1 MKIRNIIII
10 SLILFTSIYANG
22 QIGAAIKEC
31 TSCYNTVTT
40 GLYASALGVRT
51 KAIGDYSFAG
61 GYLSEAQRDVSFAFG
76 NNTIAEGDASF
87 AVGSETIAKGLASF
101 ASGNLTSALGNYS
114 ASFGWK
120 TKANG
125 NASFASGYLSEATG
139 QYSVAMGLS
148 CRSEG
153 SYSISFGMNA
163 IAMAGTDVV
172 IGRYVKTTASG
183 AMIIGSGYENEELVN
198 NKNGTLM
205 IGLNSTVPT
214 LFIDKSNP
222 FINKH
227 TADVGIG
234 TTEPQAK
241 LHIKGNSG
249 IDDASLFIEAG
260 KWNTT
265 NDFAEI
271 RLGTNS
277 AIIRNTYHKGFT
289 VNNNYDFS
297 FDVRNV
303 GIGTT
308 SPTEKLHVDGKVV
321 IGGQNLVRPEGY
333 KLFVEGGIFTEKI
346 KVELVSN
353 WSDFVFEKKYK
364 LRSIGDLEMFI
375 QKNKHL
381 PEIPSAEH
389 VKENGI
395 DLVEMDAKL
404 LQKVEELTL
413 YLIQQQKE
421 IELLK
426 TKIKELEK

>member
-1 MKIRNIIII
+1 M
-10 SLILFTSIYANG
+10 
-22 QIGAAIKEC
+22 
-31 TSCYNTVTT
+31 
-40 GLYASALGVRT
+40 
-51 KAIGDYSFAG
+51 
-61 GYLSEAQRDVSFAFG
+61 
-76 NNTIAEGDASF
+76 
-87 AVGSETIAKGLASF
+87 
-101 ASGNLTSALGNYS
+101 
-114 ASFGWK
+114 
-120 TKANG
+120 
-125 NASFASGYLSEATG
+125 
-139 QYSVAMGLS
+139 S

-183 AMIIGSGYENEELVN
+183 AMIIGSGYSNEELVN

-241 LHIKGNSG
+241 LHIKGNSE
-249 IDDASLFIEAG
+249 IDDASLFVEAG
-260 KWNTT
+260 KWNSTK
-265 NDFAEI
+265 DFAEI

-308 SPTEKLHVDGKVV
+308 SPTEKLHVNGTILTNGFKMPQQGIADGYILTTDISGNAVWTEPEADLWMTGANNDIYRTSGNVGIGTNSPDEKLHVDGKVKISGSMNVADITTSNSLTVGGLTLFNGTVGIGKAAEGDNMLQVAGTASVGKLV
-321 IGGQNLVRPEGY
+321 IELQREWPDYVFTENYEKQNLKE
-333 KLFVEGGIFTEKI
+333 VE
-346 KVELVSN
+346 
-353 WSDFVFEKKYK
+353 DF
-364 LRSIGDLEMFI
+364 II
-375 QKNKHL
+375 KNKRL
-381 PEIPSAEH
+381 PGVPSAEQ

-395 DLVEMDAKL
+395 DVGEMNAIL
-404 LQKVEELTL
+404 LQKIEELTL
-413 YLIQQQKE
+413 HLIEQQKQ
-421 IELLK
+421 IEKLN
-426 TKIKELEK
+426 IKLEDK